1 MTEVSPQGVLAYHRI
16 AMAGARSVVWISHR
30 DGERC
35 VACGAETP
43 RGTLVVLKREAG
55 LRCLACAGLADL
67 EYVPA
72 GDVALT
78 RRALTLSSRVAIVVK
93 FSRARK
99 RHERQG
105 VLVEPEALAAARA
118 SCEEDAA
125 RRQAARG
132 PRQARA
138 ERKEQAYFTRLL
150 ARIVELFPGCPG
162 EEPEAI
168 ARRACEKHS
177 GRVGRSRAA
186 KLLDEAAEG
195 LEAFREEVIIA
206 GVMVADEAR
215 PLVAGAIEDHLA
227 RWREVPEAGSRA

>member
-1 MTEVSPQGVLAYHRI
+1 MPV
-16 AMAGARSVVWISHR
+16 
-30 DGERC
+30 
-35 VACGAETP
+35 
-43 RGTLVVLKREAG
+43 VVLKREAG

-67 EYVPA
+67 EYLPA

-118 SCEEDAA
+118 SREEDAA

-138 ERKEQAYFTRLL
+138 ERKEQAYFTRFL

-162 EEPEAI
+162 EEAEAI
-168 ARRACEKHS
+168 ARRVCEKHS

-186 KLLDEAAEG
+186 KVLDEGAVTLAVRAHVRHHHTRYDDLLAEG
-195 LEAFREEVIIA
+195 LEPF
-206 GVMVADEAR
+206 EAR
-215 PLVAGAIEDHLA
+215 PLVAGAIEGHLA

>member
-1 MTEVSPQGVLAYHRI
+1 
-16 AMAGARSVVWISHR
+16 
-30 DGERC
+30 
-35 VACGAETP
+35 
-43 RGTLVVLKREAG
+43 VLKRETG

-67 EYVPA
+67 EYLPA

-78 RRALTLSSRVAIVVK
+78 RRALSLSSRVSVVVK

-105 VLVEPEALAAARA
+105 VLVEAEALAAARA

-138 ERKEQAYFTRLL
+138 EREEHEYLTRFS
-150 ARIVELFPGCPG
+150 ARIAELFPDCPA
-162 EEPEAI
+162 EEVDAI

-177 GRVGRSRAA
+177 GRVGRSQAA
-186 KLLDEAAEG
+186 KILDDGAVTLAVRAHVRHHYSRYDELLAEG
-195 LEAFREEVIIA
+195 LEPF
-206 GVMVADEAR
+206 EAR
-215 PLVAGAIEDHLA
+215 PLVAGAIEDQLA
-227 RWREVPEAGSRA
+227 RWREMQKMGSRA

>member
-1 MTEVSPQGVLAYHRI
+1 
-16 AMAGARSVVWISHR
+16 MAGARSVVWISHR
-30 DGERC
+30 DGGPC
-35 VACGAETP
+35 GACGADTP
-43 RGTLVVLKREAG
+43 RGALVVLTRETG

-67 EYVPA
+67 EYLPA

-78 RRALTLSSRVAIVVK
+78 RRALTRSLRVAIVVK

-105 VLVEPEALAAARA
+105 VLVEAGALAAARA

-125 RRQAARG
+125 RRQAARA

-138 ERKEQAYFTRLL
+138 EREEHAYFTRFLGQIL
-150 ARIVELFPGCPG
+150 ELFPDCPR
-162 EEPEAI
+162 EEAEAI

-186 KLLDEAAEG
+186 KVLDERAVSLAVRAHVRHHHTRYDDLLAEG
-195 LEAFREEVIIA
+195 LEPF
-206 GVMVADEAR
+206 EAR
-215 PLVAGAIEDHLA
+215 PLVADAIVDQLA
-227 RWREVPEAGSRA
+227 RWRERPEAGSRA